1 MKKKYKKKYGI
12 AYDEALKQV
21 DDHIRKNSIITL

>member
-21 DDHIRKNSIITL
+21 DDHIGKTLLSLL